1 MEQSRELNI
10 KELRAIFPQ
19 ASINDTLS
27 DDLFIS
33 EMRYISEMDI
43 MKYPCRFRGYLAF
56 FCIEGHFELEINLK
70 RFSVREN
77 SLFLYTPGNIVR
89 VANISKE
96 EKAARSISA
105 Q

>member
-43 MKYPCRFRGYLAF
+43 MKYPCRFRG
-56 FCIEGHFELEINLK
+56 
-70 RFSVREN
+70 
-77 SLFLYTPGNIVR
+77 
-89 VANISKE
+89 
-96 EKAARSISA
+96 
-105 Q
+105 

>member
-33 EMRYISEMDI
+33 EMRYISEMERRWKDL
-43 MKYPCRFRGYLAF
+43 Y
-56 FCIEGHFELEINLK
+56 
-70 RFSVREN
+70 VRP
-77 SLFLYTPGNIVR
+77 LG
-89 VANISKE
+89 
-96 EKAARSISA
+96 
-105 Q
+105 

>member
-43 MKYPCRFRGYLAF
+43 MKYHCRFRGYLAL
-56 FCIEGHFELEINLK
+56 FCIKGHTELEINSK
-70 RFSVREN
+70 RCSGREN
-77 SLFLYTPGNIVR
+77 SPF
-89 VANISKE
+89 
-96 EKAARSISA
+96 
-105 Q
+105 